1 MPAPMLRTERSAGA
15 PRRVRSMPAFVA
27 AAFVLIGSVAHGAA
41 IRDNLYGVKAMNA
54 SEAWAVGNFGSIY
67 HTTDG
72 GKTWDSRESGTRS
85 PLFSIDFSDGKNGW
99 IVGRTAI
106 ILHTADGGGSWKPQK
121 AAVPTEKHLFKV
133 KAVDTNTV
141 WAVGDFGA
149 MTVTHDGKTWEDRSL
164 TEDVVLYD
172 ISFPDTQHGYVCGE
186 FGTVLATSDGGITWR
201 KQSVGTDKTLFG
213 VAFTTA
219 LNGWAVGIDGL
230 IVRTRDGGHSWSVQ
244 RGTPQHEAIED
255 LGFLE
260 ALRNPGLY
268 EISMTG
274 KTGIVVGDT
283 GILLVTHD
291 GGETWTRRELP
302 DKDRLVWMRDVSLA
316 PGSRGFAVG
325 ASGFSARV
333 EGERVILPQG
343 GEAAAVATP

>member
-1 MPAPMLRTERSAGA
+1 MSRTERSAGA
-15 PRRVRSMPAFVA
+15 PRRVRSLPAFVTWA
-27 AAFVLIGSVAHGAA
+27 LVLIGSGAHGAS
-41 IRDNLYGVKAMNA
+41 IRDNLYGVKAMSA
-54 SEAWAVGNFGSIY
+54 TEAWAVGNFGSIY

-85 PLFSIDFSDGKNGW
+85 PLFSIDFSDAKNGW
-99 IVGRTAI
+99 AVGRTAI
-106 ILHTADGGGSWKPQK
+106 TLHTTDGGNTWKSQK
-121 AAVPTEKHLFKV
+121 PAIPTDKHLFKV
-133 KAVDTNTV
+133 KAVDGNTV

-172 ISFPDTQHGYVCGE
+172 LSFPDAQHGYACGE
-186 FGTVLATSDGGITWR
+186 FGTVLATSDAGLTWQ

-219 LNGWAVGIDGL
+219 QHGWAVGIDGL
-230 IVRTRDGGHSWSVQ
+230 IVRTRDGGQHWEIQ
-244 RGTPQHEAIED
+244 RGTPEHEAIED

-274 KTGIVVGDT
+274 RNGIVVGDT
-283 GILLVTHD
+283 GVLLVSKD

-302 DKDRLVWMRDVSLA
+302 AKDRLVWIRDVSLA
-316 PGSRGFAVG
+316 PDSRGFAVG

-333 EGERVILPQG
+333 EGERVILPTG
-343 GEAAAVATP
+343 GEATAFATP

>member
-1 MPAPMLRTERSAGA
+1 MSRTERSAGA
-15 PRRVRSMPAFVA
+15 PRRVRSMPAFFASVL
-27 AAFVLIGSVAHGAA
+27 VLIGSAAHGAS
-41 IRDNLYGVKAMNA
+41 IRDNLYGVKAISA
-54 SEAWAVGNFGSIY
+54 TEAWAVGNFGSIY

-85 PLFSIDFSDGKNGW
+85 PLFSIDFADAKNGW
-99 IVGRTAI
+99 SVGRTAI
-106 ILHTADGGGSWKPQK
+106 TLHTTDGGNTWKPQK
-121 AAVPTEKHLFKV
+121 PAIPTEKHLFKV
-133 KAVDTNTV
+133 KAVDVNTV

-172 ISFPDTQHGYVCGE
+172 LSFPDAQHGYACGE
-186 FGTVLATSDGGITWR
+186 FGTVMATSDAGITWQ

-219 LNGWAVGIDGL
+219 QNGWAVGIDGL
-230 IVRTRDGGHSWSVQ
+230 IVRTRDGGQHWEVQ

-274 KTGIVVGDT
+274 KNGIVVGDT
-283 GILLVTHD
+283 GVLLVTAD

-302 DKDRLVWMRDVSLA
+302 AKDRLVWMRDVSLA
-316 PGSRGFAVG
+316 PESRGFAVG

-333 EGERVILPQG
+333 EGERVILPSG
-343 GEAAAVATP
+343 GEATAFATP

>member
-1 MPAPMLRTERSAGA
+1 
-15 PRRVRSMPAFVA
+15 MPAFVA
-27 AAFVLIGSVAHGAA
+27 SALVLIASAAHGAA
-41 IRDNLYGVKAMNA
+41 IRDNLYGVKAMSA
-54 SEAWAVGNFGSIY
+54 AEAWAVGNFGSIY
-67 HTTDG
+67 HTTDA

-85 PLFSIDFSDGKNGW
+85 PLFSVDFADAKSGW
-99 IVGRTAI
+99 VVGRTAI
-106 ILHTADGGGSWKPQK
+106 ILHTTDGGVTWKPQK

-133 KAVDTNTV
+133 KVVDTQTV

-172 ISFPDTQHGYVCGE
+172 ISFPDAQHGFVCGE
-186 FGTVLATSDGGITWR
+186 FGTVLATSDGGLTWQ
-201 KQSVGTDKTLFG
+201 KQSAGTDKTLFG
-213 VAFTTA
+213 LVFTTA
-219 LNGWAVGIDGL
+219 QNGWAVGIDGL
-230 IVRTRDGGHSWSVQ
+230 IVRTRDGGQSWTVQ
-244 RGTPQHEAIED
+244 RGSPGHEAIED

-274 KTGIVVGDT
+274 KNGIVVGDT
-283 GILLVTHD
+283 GVLLVSGD

-302 DKDRLVWMRDVSLA
+302 AKDRLVWMRDVSLA
-316 PGSRGFAVG
+316 PDSQGFAVG

-333 EGERVILPQG
+333 EGERVILPTG
-343 GEAAAVATP
+343 GEATAFATP